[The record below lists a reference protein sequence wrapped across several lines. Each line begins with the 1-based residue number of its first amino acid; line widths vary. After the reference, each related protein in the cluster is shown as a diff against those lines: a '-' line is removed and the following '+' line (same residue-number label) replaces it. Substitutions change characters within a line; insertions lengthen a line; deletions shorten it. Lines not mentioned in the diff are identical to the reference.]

1 MDPFVLVLLFVA
13 GCLTG
18 FLAGLFGVG
27 GGIILVPILLF
38 VFTAMLDV
46 SGLVAT
52 HLALGTSLLVVIF
65 ASISAAYRH
74 HKNGQVIPKAALYI
88 GLVSSVA
95 AYGGATL
102 AASLSGETLQR
113 VFVVI
118 LTVSALRLLL
128 ETGRSGR
135 DSEMNLSPAG
145 LSLTGVVGGLA
156 SSLGGVGGGI
166 FTIPMLYSFMGFP
179 LKKAVGTSSATIVLT
194 AFAAMVG
201 YVVNG
206 LGDPDLERYSR
217 FTVGYVDFL
226 HAIPVIVGT
235 LPFARLGADAA
246 QRLRTESLRKIFS
259 IFLLVVAARMLI

>member
-1 MDPFVLVLLFVA
+1 MDPLVLVLLFVA

-74 HKNGQVIPKAALYI
+74 HRNGQVIPKAVLSI
-88 GLVSSVA
+88 GIASIVA
-95 AYGGATL
+95 AYGGAML
-102 AASLSGETLQR
+102 AATLSGETLQKI
-113 VFVVI
+113 FAVI
-118 LTVSALRLLL
+118 LMVSALRLLL
-128 ETGRSGR
+128 DTGGSRR
-135 DSEMNLSPAG
+135 DLEVNLSPFG
-145 LSLTGVVGGLA
+145 LSLIGVVAGLA

-166 FTIPMLYSFMGFP
+166 FTIPMLYSLMGFP

-194 AFAAMVG
+194 AFAATAG
-201 YVVNG
+201 YVVSG
-206 LGDPDLERYSR
+206 LGDPDLERYR

-246 QRLRTESLRKIFS
+246 QRLRTESLRKTFAV
-259 IFLLVVAARMLI
+259 FLLVVAARMLI